1 VSPAAEDELAAQ
13 FKLLDVNEDSRLSME
28 EATKLEPIVAAV
40 FGALDSNEDAYL
52 SLDEFRK
59 IPADET
65 HVTAEE

>member
-1 VSPAAEDELAAQ
+1 
-13 FKLLDVNEDSRLSME
+13 
-28 EATKLEPIVAAV
+28 V